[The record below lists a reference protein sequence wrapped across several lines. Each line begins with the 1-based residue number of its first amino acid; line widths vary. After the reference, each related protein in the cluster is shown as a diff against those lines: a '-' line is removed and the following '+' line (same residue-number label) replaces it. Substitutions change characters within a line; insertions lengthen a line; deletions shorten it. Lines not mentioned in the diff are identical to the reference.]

1 MNNYNKIWEI
11 ILNELSKIY
20 SDEVFKET
28 FSNIKKINQ
37 IEEKI
42 IISVETEFIKNK
54 IYKMYFEK
62 IKKITKLKFEEKII
76 IEFVSEKN
84 KKNSNFDD
92 EKKHFENLKEKLEN
106 ENKNYFSK
114 IENNEN
120 NDEFQNNKYF
130 EKIEKEQ
137 IETKTDNE
145 KNVEIENRKISF
157 NKYNY
162 GNTNPKYSFDNFVVG
177 KSNNFAFKIAKKIAE
192 EKKVTTNPLYIF
204 GKAGIGKTHLI
215 QAIGNHILKKTHSA
229 KKVLYVKADG
239 FIEEFTN
246 QLRKAKMEDF
256 NEKYRDIDL
265 LLVDDIQIMAGAT
278 RTQMEFFKLFD
289 YLYLNQK
296 QIVITSDKQAS
307 ELKNIMIRLTSRFE
321 AGLMVD
327 IQSPDFNHRLNI
339 LKKKILEFEPQ
350 NPLKIKKDVLD
361 LIASSFVNNVREME
375 GALLRLLNYA
385 QTFGYDID
393 INIANEALE
402 LLIKSKKSVSYD
414 EDVLEKIKSV
424 VSNFFNISVRDL
436 MSKKRQ
442 QKYTLPRHIAMY
454 LIKELKDIPYN
465 IVGSF
470 FKRNHSAVFKA
481 YQKIKKNSQSDY
493 ELKKSL
499 ELILKKINS

>member
-1 MNNYNKIWEI
+1 MNNYTKIWEI

-20 SDEVFKET
+20 SDEVFRET

-62 IKKITKLKFEEKII
+62 IQKITKLKFEEKII

-84 KKNSNFDD
+84 KKNYNFDA
-92 EKKHFENLKEKLEN
+92 EKNHLEN
-106 ENKNYFSK
+106 IKEEFKNETENDFCK
-114 IENNEN
+114 IENNN
-120 NDEFQNNKYF
+120 KFKNNKHF
-130 EKIEKEQ
+130 EKNEEKQ
-137 IETKTDNE
+137 IENKTNNE
-145 KNVEIENRKISF
+145 TNVEIENRKISF

-162 GNTNPKYSFDNFVVG
+162 GNTNTKYSFDNFVVG

-229 KKVLYVKADG
+229 KKILYVKADG

-307 ELKNIMIRLTSRFE
+307 ELKNIMSRLTSRFE

-350 NPLKIKKDVLD
+350 NPLKIKKDVLE

-385 QTFGYDID
+385 QIFGYDID

-414 EDVLEKIKSV
+414 EDVLEKIKLV

-436 MSKKRQ
+436 MSKKKQ
-442 QKYTLPRHIAMY
+442 QKYTFPRHIAMY

>member
-11 ILNELSKIY
+11 ILEELSKIY

-28 FSNIKKINQ
+28 FYNIKKIKQ

-42 IISVETEFIKNK
+42 VILVETEFIKNK
-54 IYKMYFEK
+54 IHKMYFEK
-62 IKKITKLKFEEKII
+62 IKEITKSKFEKKII
-76 IEFVSEKN
+76 IEFISEKN
-84 KKNSNFDD
+84 EPN
-92 EKKHFENLKEKLEN
+92 ENYNENIFLEN
-106 ENKNYFSK
+106 EQ
-114 IENNEN
+114 NEN
-120 NDEFQNNKYF
+120 YNENVFLENEQN
-130 EKIEKEQ
+130 I
-137 IETKTDNE
+137 
-145 KNVEIENRKISF
+145 EIENRKINF

-162 GNTNPKYSFDNFVVG
+162 GNTNKKYNFDNFVVG
-177 KSNNFAFKIAKKIAE
+177 KSNNFAFKIAKKISE

-204 GKAGIGKTHLI
+204 GKSGIGKTHLI
-215 QAIGNHILKKTHSA
+215 QAIGNHILKKSNLS

-256 NEKYRDIDL
+256 NKKYRDIDI
-265 LLVDDIQIMAGAT
+265 LLVDDIQIMAGAI

-307 ELKNIMIRLTSRFE
+307 ELKNIMSRLTSRFE

-339 LKKKILEFEPQ
+339 LKKKILEFEP
-350 NPLKIKKDVLD
+350 NNNLRIKKDVLD
-361 LIASSFVNNVREME
+361 LIASSFFNNVREME
-375 GALLRLLNYA
+375 GALLRLLNYT
-385 QTFGYDID
+385 QTFGYEID
-393 INIANEALE
+393 IEIANEALE

-414 EDVLEKIKSV
+414 EDFLEKIKLV

-481 YQKIKKNSQSDY
+481 YQKIKKNSQINY